1 MKQAYLLSFFS
12 LLLCCTSCRFV
23 GGKRVEGD
31 GNRVTVNRS
40 VGEFKGVE
48 VRGGIDVVLVS
59 GNGHSIRI
67 EADQNLIDFI
77 EVNNDGGTVEV
88 SSRDGYNL
96 RSSKGIKVYATAPAF
111 ENVSVA
117 GSGDIRSEG
126 KVTSNGALQLA
137 IKGSGDIQLAVD
149 APRVATEISGSGSAK
164 LEGQTREFEA
174 EINGN
179 GDVHAF
185 NLLSESAKVDI
196 AGSGNAEVFAS
207 KQLNVEIKGA
217 GDVAYKGS
225 GTVSQKIMG
234 SGSVRQVQ

>member
-1 MKQAYLLSFFS
+1 MKQAYLFS
-12 LLLCCTSCRFV
+12 ALLLLCFTSCRFV
-23 GGKRVEGD
+23 GGKKVEGD
-31 GNRVTVNRS
+31 GQRVTVNRS
-40 VGEFKGVE
+40 VGEFRGVE

-59 GNGHSIRI
+59 GNSHSIRI

-77 EVNNDGGTVEV
+77 EVNNDDGTVEV

-96 RSSKGIKVYATAPAF
+96 RSQKGIKVYATAPAF
-111 ENVSVA
+111 ESVSVS

-126 KVTSNGALQLA
+126 KVTNTSALDLS
-137 IKGSGDIQLAVD
+137 IKGSGDIQLAID

-174 EINGN
+174 EINGS

-185 NLLSESAKVDI
+185 GLLSEQAKVDI

-217 GDVAYKGS
+217 GDVAVKG
-225 GTVSQKIMG
+225 GGAVSQRIMG